1 MNKFRWGNMNDPK
14 VYLDENNVR
23 MLMNVRNSFV
33 RLADGL
39 VAEGKRDSAVVVLD
53 RCNELVPNVKVPY
66 NYFNML
72 MVESYYKA
80 SGKVLVNKSKDSVSV
95 VNVNVNPAYVK
106 KANDVVRVMTKNY
119 EDELIYYFSLK
130 PKFRAT
136 IGEELQRSFYIM
148 KSLGDIANQYGEKE
162 LANEVSK
169 RLNDLLTVYQPEL
182 AEPGVKY

>member
-1 MNKFRWGNMNDPK
+1 
-14 VYLDENNVR
+14 
-23 MLMNVRNSFV
+23 
-33 RLADGL
+33 
-39 VAEGKRDSAVVVLD
+39 
-53 RCNELVPNVKVPY
+53 
-66 NYFNML
+66 

-80 SGKVLVNKSKDSVSV
+80 SGKVLVNKSKDCVSV

-162 LANEVSK
+162 LANDVSK
-169 RLNDLLTVYQPEL
+169 RLNDLLTVYQPEF
-182 AEPGVKY
+182 AEPALKQ